1 MRNHGHP
8 ELSSDKAIHEGKGFF
23 KNSFWQK
30 SVAEHLEDC
39 HRSAKIVS
47 PSLSYGTHSKAQVE
61 GEGGGP
67 AGRAESWSCCAQCTA
82 TTSCESAQQRSGQKD
97 NPYPFHQILT
107 EDAAVVPPET
117 LGDGPDVLVWVG
129 GGPACWD
136 QKASLFLI

>member
-1 MRNHGHP
+1 M
-8 ELSSDKAIHEGKGFF
+8 
-23 KNSFWQK
+23 
-30 SVAEHLEDC
+30 AEHLEDC

-129 GGPACWD
+129 GGPARWG
-136 QKASLFLI
+136 QKASASRRNWQRQQLLPPDPPGEGVGGKNSTP